1 MGWIPV
7 TDQRRTPGGDW
18 VPVKNPMRG
27 MRFSPMGDGTGYLA
41 VRYDKARYIYEG
53 VPQHS
58 ADSLKSTRMAS
69 SYLRQH
75 IRDKCTFVE
84 VKAYE
89 NLESYQAD
97 EGAIPEKKFARVQE
111 IPDGTAE
118 PQMSLFALMDLKKKR
133 RGH

>member
-1 MGWIPV
+1 
-7 TDQRRTPGGDW
+7 
-18 VPVKNPMRG
+18 
-27 MRFSPMGDGTGYLA
+27 MGDGTGYLA